1 MRLTVQSFLLNK
13 RLSFPVEASDKECSC
28 QCRRHKKCRFDP
40 WVGRISWKREWL
52 PLQYSCLENSMGRG
66 AWWATVYGV
75 AKSPT
80 QLKLPSTH
88 TVIGIQSAPPLLNF
102 TTTSLK
108 ASLHVRLSYQGKK
121 KIQGISKGNKHNLET
136 LEQTSKWDMAS
147 MLGILEQ
154 EFRKTV
160 R

>member
-13 RLSFPVEASDKECSC
+13 RLSFSVEASDKECSC

-40 WVGRISWKREWL
+40 WAGRISWKREWL
-52 PLQYSCLENSMGRG
+52 PLQYSCLENSMSRG

-80 QLKLPSTH
+80 QLKLPSTQ
-88 TVIGIQSAPPLLNF
+88 TIIGIQSAPHLLNF

-121 KIQGISKGNKHNLET
+121 KKKSRHIKRQQTQFKDIRTNIKVRHGKYIGDVRTGI
-136 LEQTSKWDMAS
+136 
-147 MLGILEQ
+147 
-154 EFRKTV
+154 
-160 R
+160 